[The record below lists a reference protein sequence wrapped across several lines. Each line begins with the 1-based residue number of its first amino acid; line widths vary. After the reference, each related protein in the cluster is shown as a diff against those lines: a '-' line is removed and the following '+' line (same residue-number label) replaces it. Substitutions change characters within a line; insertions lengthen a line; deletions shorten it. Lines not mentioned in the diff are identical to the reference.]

1 MCGFRWITINY
12 WTTELRSK
20 GFTLLEVLVATVIGA
35 FVAATAV
42 GTLRAVTAGR
52 EKIASHIAAMSE
64 IRFAGNLLRKDL
76 NCLYRDKNAANV
88 KLMGMVAGA
97 EEEMNSVLTF
107 LTVSRAQA
115 RPSHPEGDVCEV
127 EYFLRQEDNQSV
139 LMRRL
144 DPYPYQREEKGGIV
158 YTVAENIIAFGVRF
172 FDVENN
178 EWQAE
183 WPEDAPALPQMVR
196 VTLTARMTEKK
207 NVVTDSFIVS
217 FPRWPQETQRN
228 KRPEGEL

>member
-1 MCGFRWITINY
+1 MYGFRWITVNY
-12 WTTELRSK
+12 WTTELKSK

-42 GTLRAVTAGR
+42 GTLRAVTASR

-76 NCLYRDKNAANV
+76 NCIYRDKKAANV
-88 KLMGMVAGA
+88 KLTGMLTGA
-97 EEEMNSVLTF
+97 EETASVLTF

-115 RPSHPEGDVCEV
+115 RPSCPEGDVCEV
-127 EYFLRQEDNQSV
+127 EYFLRQEDDQSV

-158 YTVAENIIAFGVRF
+158 CTVAENIIAFGVRF
-172 FDVENN
+172 FDAENN
-178 EWQAE
+178 AWQTE

-196 VTLTARMTEKK
+196 VTLTARMPEQK
-207 NVVTDSFIVS
+207 NIVTDSFIVS
-217 FPRWPQETQRN
+217 FPRWPQETPKN